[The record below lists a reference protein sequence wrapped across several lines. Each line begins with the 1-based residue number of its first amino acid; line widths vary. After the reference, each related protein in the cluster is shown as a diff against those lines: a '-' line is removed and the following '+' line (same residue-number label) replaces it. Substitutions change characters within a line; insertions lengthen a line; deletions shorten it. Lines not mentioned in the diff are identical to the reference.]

1 MFILLFSLLFRWAPI
16 NLSCVWSS
24 DILGDKNNFLP
35 AFPVSPGQRPA
46 YCLPWLR
53 FHMIIH
59 VCSRD
64 WSCRNYEATKLRI
77 TALSLLL
84 FIIFHYFYSQMAGR
98 PGRVEGCLQVGW
110 GREGGR
116 GWGRFVWRI
125 VMTWTGQTKS
135 QVQIL
140 LVYTTQP
147 TPSLHHRNKHHNP
160 PPVWHI
166 PIK

>member
-110 GREGGR
+110 GREGGGGGGLCDGLWWPGLVR
-116 GWGRFVWRI
+116 LSPRYRYYLFTPPSQHPACI
-125 VMTWTGQTKS
+125 TGINIT
-135 QVQIL
+135 IL
-140 LVYTTQP
+140 LQSDTFQ
-147 TPSLHHRNKHHNP
+147 SNN
-160 PPVWHI
+160 
-166 PIK
+166 